1 MEEVLKRLEILET
14 AVKELKEENER
25 IKKEL
30 SDCQKR
36 PRGYAGG
43 PVVS

>member
-1 MEEVLKRLEILET
+1 MEEVLKRLEILEIT
-14 AVKELKEENER
+14 VKELKKENES

-30 SDCQKR
+30 SGCQKR

>member
-14 AVKELKEENER
+14 AVKELKEENKQ

-30 SDCQKR
+30 SYCQQR
-36 PRGYAGG
+36 PRAYGGG